1 LPIFIPTE
9 TGWRCARIAY
19 GARKKG
25 REEEIL
31 LGVSGGITLGAIL
44 RRLKEMLI

>member
-1 LPIFIPTE
+1 MAVA
-9 TGWRCARIAY
+9 GIAY
-19 GARKKG
+19 GVRKKKG

-31 LGVSGGITLGAIL
+31 LRVSGGITLGAIL